1 MSLAGAVAV
10 VTGGSRGIGA
20 AVVRSLLRDGAK
32 VYSLSRTADDGA
44 AGLDEQGD
52 YTWLATD
59 LTDEDAV
66 NARLGEILAGDRGVQ
81 VLVNNAGFAAH
92 RTVADSPMSEIEEQV
107 SVNFLGAVRCTKE
120 FLPGMLARG
129 SGHVVNVASA
139 AASMGLPGIA
149 AYCASKSAMLGFSEG
164 LRHELHGT
172 GVGVTVVSPIMV
184 RTEFFAK
191 MPRVEASR
199 FSLHP
204 RTVARAIV
212 RASGS
217 PRLEIV
223 VPWPARAAIWLKQA
237 VPYTVA
243 PLAGRMFKK
252 YL

>member
-1 MSLAGAVAV
+1 MRVV
-10 VTGGSRGIGA
+10 VTGASSGIGA
-20 AVVRSLLRDGAK
+20 EAAREFARRGDSVVL
-32 VYSLSRTADDGA
+32 A
-44 AGLDEQGD
+44 ARRLERLER
-52 YTWLATD
+52 LAS
-59 LTDEDAV
+59 E
-66 NARLGEILAGDRGVQ
+66 LGPRALPVRCDVSDAGDVAALRERAESAGPVD

-92 RTVADSPMSEIEEQV
+92 RTVAESPMSEIEEQV

-120 FLPGMLARG
+120 FLPGMLGRG

-184 RTEFFAK
+184 RTEFFKK

-217 PRLEIV
+217 PRLEVV

>member
-1 MSLAGAVAV
+1 MRVVITGA
-10 VTGGSRGIGA
+10 SSGIGA
-20 AVVRSLLRDGAK
+20 EAAREFARRGDSVVL
-32 VYSLSRTADDGA
+32 A
-44 AGLDEQGD
+44 AR
-52 YTWLATD
+52 
-59 LTDEDAV
+59 
-66 NARLGEILAGDRGVQ
+66 RLGRLERLASELGPRALPVRCDVSDAGDVAALRERAESAGPVD

-92 RTVADSPMSEIEEQV
+92 RTVAESPMSEIEEQV

-120 FLPGMLARG
+120 LLPGMLARG

-217 PRLEIV
+217 PRLEMV